1 MYGDVNDLHVPLVVA
16 AWRNIMNGDAPFWS
30 AATFAGQNMLGS
42 GQSAIFYPV
51 NVLFGMFKPV
61 TAYRWW
67 LLTHIWVA
75 AAGSSGLV
83 LGVPVPAGRH
93 VVDVRFRPPGL
104 GWGMLLGLLAVSGLA
119 ASPTVGVFRRRGGR
133 RRAVSDPIPSADT
146 STFATGTPAG

>member
-51 NVLFGMFKPV
+51 NVLFGVFDPV

-75 AAGSSGLV
+75 AASSFAWAWWRCRTLPGAVAGYPLRSDLWEAGWTDDVLRVSTLV
-83 LGVPVPAGRH
+83 
-93 VVDVRFRPPGL
+93 
-104 GWGMLLGLLAVSGLA
+104 
-119 ASPTVGVFRRRGGR
+119 
-133 RRAVSDPIPSADT
+133 IPT
-146 STFATGTPAG
+146 STSSTEPTARRVARA